1 VPAPAQ
7 APSEPAPQP
16 YAERLRSPVIDV
28 PVQAGTA
35 NAAQA
40 VTVPVLV
47 PAGSGTAGNAGS
59 TGNAA
64 SGPARAGGVATPG
77 PALAPAS
84 RPAPMP
90 IAQPFV
96 LPPENNPYRYQPA
109 PRGRSLAD
117 MANEQLR
124 RGKPTDRL
132 ADGMAEA
139 GVPDCTQPGGTGT
152 FGGLLAA
159 PALAMRAL
167 QGRCR

>member
-1 VPAPAQ
+1 
-7 APSEPAPQP
+7 
-16 YAERLRSPVIDV
+16 
-28 PVQAGTA
+28 
-35 NAAQA
+35 
-40 VTVPVLV
+40 
-47 PAGSGTAGNAGS
+47 
-59 TGNAA
+59 
-64 SGPARAGGVATPG
+64 
-77 PALAPAS
+77 
-84 RPAPMP
+84 M
-90 IAQPFV
+90 
-96 LPPENNPYRYQPA
+96 LPPENNPYRYQPV

-124 RGKPTDRL
+124 RGKPADRL